1 MTQVGRFGTFCSEC
15 GAELEYED
23 LKKCAESTSLLSAID
38 YAEPNNAH
46 ENALAKSTMTAYRY
60 SQEKLS
66 TIMKDSSAYTI
77 QPMIDTLFRLTRLYC
92 K

>member
-1 MTQVGRFGTFCSEC
+1 MGRFCTLCSEC
-15 GAELEYED
+15 GTELEQED

-38 YAEPNNAH
+38 YREPNYFQ
-46 ENALAKSTMTAYRY
+46 ENALAKSTMNAYRY
-60 SQEKLS
+60 SQEKIS

-77 QPMIDTLFRLTRLYC
+77 QPMIDTLYRLTRSYC